1 MIITIKFN
9 EKTSDENQM
18 FVLDMNKHYQIF
30 ALEDNIN
37 NYVSNTS
44 TWLPPDTPTP
54 KIDLSKYDGF
64 EVYGIFKSY
73 SRIDGFSIFEIDT
86 LQIDRDY
93 KLKQLLQ

>member
-1 MIITIKFN
+1 MNILIKYH

-18 FVLDMNKHYQIF
+18 FCLDSSKHYQIIPM
-30 ALEDNIN
+30 EDNIK
-37 NYVSNTS
+37 NYNTS
-44 TWLPPDTPTP
+44 TYTYIPLNTIPRV
-54 KIDLSKYDGF
+54 DLSKYDGF
-64 EVYGIFKSY
+64 EAYGIFKSY

>member
-1 MIITIKFN
+1 MIITVKFN
-9 EKTSDENQM
+9 ERTSGENQM

-37 NYVSNTS
+37 NNYTS
-44 TWLPPDTPTP
+44 TYVKPYTPPEP
-54 KIDLSKYDGF
+54 KIDLSKYEGF

-86 LQIDRDY
+86 LQIDRD
-93 KLKQLLQ
+93 LKINEIL

>member
-1 MIITIKFN
+1 MILTIKFN

-18 FVLDMNKHYQIF
+18 FVLDTNKHYQIF

-37 NYVSNTS
+37 NYTATYVKPYT
-44 TWLPPDTPTP
+44 PPEP
-54 KIDLSKYDGF
+54 KIDLSKYEGF
-64 EVYGIFKSY
+64 DVYGIFKSY

-93 KLKQLLQ
+93 KLKQLIQ

>member
-1 MIITIKFN
+1 MIITVKFN
-9 EKTSDENQM
+9 KRTSGENKM

-30 ALEDNIN
+30 ALEDNMN
-37 NYVSNTS
+37 NYTSNYVKPYT
-44 TWLPPDTPTP
+44 PPDP
-54 KIDLSKYDGF
+54 KKDLSKYDGF

-93 KLKQLLQ
+93 KLKQLL

>member
-1 MIITIKFN
+1 MVLTIKFN
-9 EKTSDENQM
+9 ERTSDENQM

-37 NYVSNTS
+37 NYTATYVKPYN
-44 TWLPPDTPTP
+44 PPDP
-54 KIDLSKYDGF
+54 KMELSKYDGF
-64 EVYGIFKSY
+64 EVYGIFHSY